1 MARPF
6 ASGSREGKATPAIL
20 EALGSSLDL
29 HVVLDRVYPLLL
41 QLVSAD
47 SGALGMS
54 WSGRP
59 EDFEW
64 IVARIPPAFFAAY
77 PEMIRHDFVRPSV
90 AARPNV
96 VLLDEDM
103 TSRSEFEA
111 NIMYRHARNV
121 GAPLEQVMGV
131 MLHVDDGWQSGLTL
145 FRDMR
150 RPFSA
155 RERGALQRVVP
166 AIANAVR
173 NCHRFGVAARWG
185 TALETLLGDRG
196 ESIVLVAPPAN
207 EVARTAGAG
216 RLIDRWFAP
225 HETRAGALPEPI
237 ATLVARAMAC
247 PLGSD
252 APATWTKRGA
262 DATLQASLIL
272 LPERLGTAS
281 ALLHFQELR
290 HDVPTPPVWQ
300 SALTPRE
307 QDVSSAVVRGWS
319 NRVIATELGC
329 REATVKKHIQNIFD
343 KLGLESRTALIAQAV
358 QPRRG

>member
-1 MARPF
+1 MARAS
-6 ASGSREGKATPAIL
+6 ASGSREGKVTLAIL

-29 HVVLDRVYPLLL
+29 HAVLDSAYPLLL

-47 SGALGMS
+47 SGALGIS

-103 TSRSEFEA
+103 ASRSELEA
-111 NIMYRHARNV
+111 NIMYRHARDV
-121 GAPLEQVMGV
+121 GAPVEQVMGV
-131 MLHVDDGWQSGLTL
+131 MLHADDGWQSGLTL
-145 FRDMR
+145 FRDRR

-155 RERGALQRVVP
+155 HERGAMQRVVP

-173 NCHRFGVAARWG
+173 NCHRLGVAARWG

-196 ESIVLVAPPAN
+196 ESIVLLTPPAT
-207 EVARTAGAG
+207 EVARTTGAG
-216 RLIDRWFAP
+216 RLIDKWFAP
-225 HETRAGALPEPI
+225 HEMRAGALPEPL
-237 ATLVARAMAC
+237 ATLVAHAMAF
-247 PLGSD
+247 PPGSD
-252 APATWTKRGA
+252 APAKWTKRGA
-262 DATLQASLIL
+262 DATLQASFFL
-272 LPERLGTAS
+272 LPERLGTAN
-281 ALLHFQELR
+281 AMLLLQELPHHAPIPR
-290 HDVPTPPVWQ
+290 VWQ
-300 SALTPRE
+300 AALTPRE
-307 QDVSSAVVRGWS
+307 KDVSAAVARGWS

-343 KLGLESRTALIAQAV
+343 KLGVASRTALIAQAA
-358 QPRRG
+358 QSRRG